1 MPKVAVMDLGTNTF
15 HLLIVKVNAEG
26 HFEELHKEKYF
37 VKLAEGGI
45 GTIGAPAMERAQQ
58 TLLRYRG
65 LIDEHEVGR
74 IKVLGT
80 AALRTASNGDMLLRW
95 AKKQLNFDI
104 EVIAG
109 EQEAQLIHSGVY
121 QSLPENTGRYLVMDI
136 GGGSVEFI
144 IGEGGESLWYQSFPV
159 GAAVLL
165 RQFHHQDPIHRD
177 EIAAIYQFLDE
188 KLAPIHAALASHPT
202 TWLIG
207 AAGTF
212 DVIANEIPSHQSSSH
227 TWEIDLEKFPHLYQ
241 SLQATSLA
249 ERESSDW
256 LPYDRVDMV
265 VVASVLIQFVVE
277 RFGIDRFSV
286 SAYSLKEGVIAEM
299 LS

>member
-15 HLLIVKVNAEG
+15 HLLIVQVNAAG
-26 HFEELHKEKYF
+26 QFEELHKEKYF

-45 GTIGAPAMERAQQ
+45 ETIGAPAMERAKQ
-58 TLLRYRG
+58 TLSRYRV
-65 LIDEHEVGR
+65 LINEFAVSQV
-74 IKVLGT
+74 KVLGT
-80 AALRTASNGDMLLRW
+80 AALRTASNGLSLLTW
-95 AKKQLNFDI
+95 AKKELDFDI

-109 EQEAQLIHSGVY
+109 GEEAQLIHKGVY
-121 QSLPENTGRYLVMDI
+121 QSLPTRTGRYLVMDI

-144 IGEGGESLWYQSFPV
+144 IGEGGKALWYQSFPV

-165 RQFHHQDPIHRD
+165 RQFHRQDPIHRD
-177 EIAAIYQFLDE
+177 EITAIYQFLDE
-188 KLAPIHAALASHPT
+188 KLAPIHAALAAHPT

-212 DVIANEIPSHQSSSH
+212 DVIANEIASPSGPH

-241 SLQATSLA
+241 ALQATTVA
-249 ERESSDW
+249 DRQASDW
-256 LPYDRVDMV
+256 IPYDRIDMI
-265 VVASVLIQFVVE
+265 VVASVLIQYVVE
-277 RFGIDRFSV
+277 RFRIDRFSV

-299 LS
+299 LG

>member
-15 HLLIVKVNAEG
+15 HLLIVAVNAAG
-26 HFEELHKEKYF
+26 QFKELHKEKYF

-45 GTIGAPAMERAQQ
+45 ETIGAPAMGRAEQ
-58 TLLRYRG
+58 TLRRYRII
-65 LIDEHEVGR
+65 IDEFEVSQVR
-74 IKVLGT
+74 VLGT
-80 AALRTASNGDMLLRW
+80 AALRTASNGASLLTW
-95 AKKQLNFDI
+95 AKEELDFDI

-109 EQEAQLIHSGVY
+109 GEEAQLIHSGVY
-121 QSLPENTGRYLVMDI
+121 QSLPSRTGRYLVMDI

-144 IGEGGESLWYQSFPV
+144 IGEGGKALWYQSFPV

-165 RQFHHQDPIHRD
+165 RQFHRQDPIHQK

-212 DVIANEIPSHQSSSH
+212 DVIANEIANRSGSH
-227 TWEIDLEKFPHLYQ
+227 TWDIDLEKFPDLYQ
-241 SLQATSLA
+241 ALQATTVA
-249 ERESSDW
+249 ERQASDW
-256 LPYDRVDMV
+256 IPYDRIDMI
-265 VVASVLIQFVVE
+265 VVASVLIQYVVE
-277 RFGIDRFSV
+277 RFNIDRFSV
-286 SAYSLKEGVIAEM
+286 SAYSLKEGVIASM
-299 LS
+299 LD